1 MVIMVM
7 VKMVITITIIISR
20 QNGYNGYR
28 MVILWLIMV
37 KLWLFGQ
44 KKFSRKLVFDEGKGI
59 KILKNNQNDH

>member
-1 MVIMVM
+1 
-7 VKMVITITIIISR
+7 
-20 QNGYNGYR
+20 

-44 KKFSRKLVFDEGKGI
+44 KNFSRKLVFDEGKGI